1 MNQFF
6 LVHETSI
13 AARWNLI
20 FKTVL
25 VDTNGPL
32 PSRSMGDSAGWKD
45 LDSLAIITFWF
56 KINRQ
61 CFVKSNFTTVFKGW
75 TRPRPRGRK
84 YLKKKS
90 NSNSHHNVHKEGTQL
105 SNSNEFA
112 KKLKWK

>member
-45 LDSLAIITFWF
+45 LDSQAIITFGLRWITNVLWRVILQLYS
-56 KINRQ
+56 KDELDLDLEEESTLR
-61 CFVKSNFTTVFKGW
+61 
-75 TRPRPRGRK
+75 
-84 YLKKKS
+84 KKS

-105 SNSNEFA
+105 SNSNKFA

>member
-20 FKTVL
+20 LKTVL

-32 PSRSMGDSAGWKD
+32 PSRAMGDSAGWKD

-56 KINRQ
+56 KMNCQ
-61 CFVKSNFTTVFKGW
+61 GFVKSNFTTVFKGW

-84 YLKKKS
+84 YLKKRK
-90 NSNSHHNVHKEGTQL
+90 
-105 SNSNEFA
+105 
-112 KKLKWK
+112 